1 MNICFWMPVLTQAT
15 SRKIDLTQ
23 ASGVA
28 TPTSTDYINFP
39 LQTSLQESNLELDPT
54 DQLRGGKQTLPLSF
68 WFSYRTQ
75 IPWRGNVFRAG
86 VRSNLLAS
94 GYNETELVIQM
105 LSLCCINSAPPI
117 PLYLIQVKA
126 ASLGVLQKSS
136 ANYITEEGQRSD
148 LTKVTTII
156 FGFMSSIRVE
166 LTWIQ

>member
-68 WFSYRTQ
+68 WFSYVLKFL
-75 IPWRGNVFRAG
+75 GEEMC
-86 VRSNLLAS
+86 L
-94 GYNETELVIQM
+94 ELVWD
-105 LSLCCINSAPPI
+105 PI
-117 PLYLIQVKA
+117 C
-126 ASLGVLQKSS
+126 
-136 ANYITEEGQRSD
+136 
-148 LTKVTTII
+148 
-156 FGFMSSIRVE
+156 
-166 LTWIQ
+166 